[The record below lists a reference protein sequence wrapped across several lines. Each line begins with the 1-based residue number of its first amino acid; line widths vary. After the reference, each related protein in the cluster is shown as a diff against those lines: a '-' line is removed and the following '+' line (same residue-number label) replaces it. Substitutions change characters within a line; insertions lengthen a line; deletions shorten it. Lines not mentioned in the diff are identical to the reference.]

1 MSKSTTQLIHG
12 LIGCPD
18 PSKDRGV
25 SEMKGSCL
33 VYGSTYDKSRT
44 DTTMQGPTPHNVGP
58 NVGLLGRCGTWRKF
72 FPFILTFILD
82 H

>member
-33 VYGSTYDKSRT
+33 VCGSTYDKSRT
-44 DTTMQGPTPHNVGP
+44 DTTMQGPTPHNVEP
-58 NVGLLGRCGTWRKF
+58 NVGLLGEMWDLAKIL
-72 FPFILTFILD
+72 FIYSDISL
-82 H
+82 